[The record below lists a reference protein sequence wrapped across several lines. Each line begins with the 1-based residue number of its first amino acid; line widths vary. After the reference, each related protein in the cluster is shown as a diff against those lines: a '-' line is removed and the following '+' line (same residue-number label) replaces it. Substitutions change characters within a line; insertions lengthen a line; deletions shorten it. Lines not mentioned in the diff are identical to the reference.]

1 MKRFI
6 TVIMEKIS
14 NGVQK
19 FESIVEMLAF
29 YIGFGIIGSEEQMI
43 TYSYHMLEIKDE
55 MVQKKILSAN
65 HQIFQP
71 DWLHD
76 LYNTRMNL
84 GIYGDH
90 ERQKYRKDLLV
101 GKQEMHQNDM
111 VEQET

>member
-1 MKRFI
+1 MD
-6 TVIMEKIS
+6 KIS

-19 FESIVEMLAF
+19 FESNVDMLAF
-29 YIGFGIIGSEEQMI
+29 YIGFGIIGSDDQMV

-55 MVQKKILSAN
+55 MVQKQILSVN
-65 HQIFQP
+65 QQIFSP
-71 DWLHD
+71 AWLHN

-101 GKQEMHQNDM
+101 GN
-111 VEQET
+111 